1 MAESA
6 TAMRAPH
13 CDPCQPAR
21 PATENQTMDFDLK
34 ITGGTIIDGTGKPG
48 FAGDL
53 AIKDGKIA
61 AVGEVK
67 GTAQNTIE
75 AKGRVVAP
83 GFVDIH
89 THYDAQLLWDRM
101 MTISP
106 WHGVT
111 TVVMGNC
118 GFSVAPTRPEHRGL
132 IMRTLEKVE
141 GMSLEA
147 LEGGLGYDWPFE
159 TFEQYLD
166 TIERR
171 GTAINCAAQIG
182 HTALRMYVMGEEATE
197 RQATADEI
205 AKMRAIVKNAIN
217 AGAIGFATSKA
228 VTHVGYGGK
237 PVPSRKAHLNEIKEL
252 IGALGEAGKGV
263 VQTAVGRE
271 LFLSEMAEIA
281 RETGVPITWT
291 ALLAGATGSN
301 DGHRRMLAQSEELA
315 RQGLAITPQVACR
328 PLNFELTF
336 KEPFIFEGMSSVFAP
351 ISAAPDVAAKIRIYQ
366 DPEFRA
372 KFKAKAGSGADVKY
386 HDRWERAWVSYCPN
400 QPELD
405 ERNVAE
411 IARERGVDPID
422 FVLDLSIANNLE
434 ARFRFAIFNYDEGE
448 VLNLLQSPSTVIG
461 LSDAGAHAS
470 QLCDACY
477 STYLLGHWVHERKAI
492 TLERAVWML
501 TARPAQVFNI
511 SDRGRLERGLAGDVV
526 IFDPDK
532 IGAGRLRRVRDL
544 PAGADRLVSDA
555 SGIDSVIVNG
565 TLIRREGQDTVD
577 AAGAL
582 PGRLLRN
589 GFARN

>member
-1 MAESA
+1 
-6 TAMRAPH
+6 
-13 CDPCQPAR
+13 
-21 PATENQTMDFDLK
+21 MDFDLK
-34 ITGGTIIDGTGKPG
+34 ITGGTIIDGTGSPG
-48 FAGDL
+48 FAGDV

-61 AVGEVK
+61 AVGEAK
-67 GTAQNTIE
+67 GSATTTVD
-75 AKGRVVAP
+75 AKGRVVVP

-118 GFSVAPTRPEHRGL
+118 GFTVAPTRPEHRGM

-166 TIERR
+166 TIEQR

-182 HTALRMYVMGEEATE
+182 HTALRLYVMGEEATE
-197 RQATADEI
+197 RAATADEI
-205 AKMRAIVKNAIN
+205 AKMRAIVKNALN
-217 AGAIGFATSKA
+217 AGAVGFATSKA

-237 PVPSRKAHLNEIKEL
+237 PVPSRKAHLDEIKAL
-252 IGALGEAGKGV
+252 VGVLGEAGKGV

-291 ALLAGATGSN
+291 ALLAGMTGSN
-301 DGHRRMLAQSEELA
+301 DGHRRMLAQSEELT
-315 RQGLAITPQVACR
+315 RQGLPITPQVACR

-351 ISAAPDVAAKIRIYQ
+351 ISAAPDVESKIRIYR
-366 DPEFRA
+366 DPQFRA
-372 KFKAKAGSGADVKY
+372 KFKDKAGAGSDNKY
-386 HDRWERAWVSYCPN
+386 HDRWERAWISFCPRN
-400 QPELD
+400 PELD

-411 IARERGVDPID
+411 VARERGIDPID
-422 FVLDLSIANNLE
+422 LVLDLSIENNLE
-434 ARFRFAIFNYDEGE
+434 ARFRFAIFNYEESE
-448 VLNLLQSPSTVIG
+448 VLALLQSPSTVIG

-477 STYLLGHWVHERKAI
+477 STYLLGHWVRERKAI
-492 TLERAVWML
+492 PLEHAIWML

-511 SDRGRLERGLAGDVV
+511 SDRGRLAPGLGGDVV
-526 IFDPDK
+526 VFDPDK
-532 IGAGRLRRVRDL
+532 IGASRLRRIHDL
-544 PAGADRLVSDA
+544 PKGADRLVSDA
-555 SGIDSVIVNG
+555 TGIDAVVVNG
-565 TLIRREGQDTVD
+565 TVLRREGKDVVD
-577 AAGAL
+577 PAGAL
-582 PGRLLRN
+582 PGKLLRN
-589 GFARN
+589 GHA